1 MTSKEIRKNFLEF
14 FEKRGHKIVPS
25 SSLLPKDDPSVLLTT
40 AGMQQFKSYY
50 TGEKDPIKD
59 FGARR
64 AASIQKSFRTS
75 DIDKVGNE
83 SHLTFFEM
91 LGNFSFG
98 DYFKENAIKWAWEF
112 ITKEMG
118 ISPERCYVSV
128 FNGDNK
134 VPEDKESIEIWK
146 SLGLSDNKIKKA
158 GHKDNFWGPTGN
170 EGPCGPTSEIYV
182 DNIEIWN
189 LVFNEYYCN
198 PDKIL
203 KPLKQKGVDTGMGL
217 ERLAMAIQ
225 NTPTV
230 FETDLFMDI
239 IPEGLPAIMDE
250 RIRRIILDHSRAVVF
265 LISDKVRPSNKE
277 QGYILRRLMRRMM
290 AHFYK
295 ASAGSFHES
304 DILGIDFLDI
314 ENLLKSV
321 VRKYKDFYDNLDE
334 TIVLQVFREENEKFR
349 QAMQNGI
356 RELKKIDI
364 LDAVRAFNLFE
375 SYGLTFDV
383 IKDFAGTK
391 AANLNQTDFD
401 AEFKKHQELSRTA
414 SAGMFKGGLADASEA
429 TIKYHTAAHLM
440 LAALRQVLGG
450 QISQKGSNITPE
462 RLRFDFSYNQKM
474 TTEEIKQ
481 VEDLVNDKIK
491 EDLPVKM
498 EEMTLEEAKAA
509 GATGAFESKYG
520 ERVKVYSINNFSKEI
535 CGGPHVKHTGEIG
548 KFKIIKEE
556 SSSAGIR
563 RIRATVE

>member
-1 MTSKEIRKNFLEF
+1 MEF

-158 GHKDNFWGPTGN
+158 GRKDNFWGPTSN

-250 RIRRIILDHSRAVVF
+250 RIRRIILDHGRAVVF

-290 AHFYK
+290 VHFYK
-295 ASAGSFHES
+295 E
-304 DILGIDFLDI
+304 INFLDI
-314 ENLLKSV
+314 ENLLKGV

-391 AANLNQTDFD
+391 AANLNQKDFD

-414 SAGMFKGGLADASEA
+414 SAGMFKGGLADASEE

-440 LAALRQVLGG
+440 LAALRQVLGD
-450 QISQKGSNITPE
+450 QVSQKGSNITPE

-474 TTEEIKQ
+474 APEEIRQ

-498 EEMTLEEAKAA
+498 EEMTLEEARTA

-520 ERVKVYSINNFSKEI
+520 ERVKVYSIDNFSKEI

-563 RIRATVE
+563 RIKAIVE